1 MKERCPFVIEYRNLT
16 PFQRAL
22 LDSVLNEH
30 KDVTEETTA
39 VIFSQDFIARTSKLL
54 KQTQGTI
61 SFRTKRILK
70 NILIAAIL
78 VTLLTGSVM
87 AIPAVRE
94 AVVDFFLQVKDDRVG
109 ITFDPEEAATAPLS
123 IETVYAINFLPPGY
137 EMVVNDCT
145 QNQVNVWWTNDQNEW
160 ISYYQFTIPNDT
172 TEENWFMLDLPT
184 EGNEKRIVTDYLVE
198 IIRSEGFYHLVWTN
212 NEYVFVL
219 ELPDTIDDDTMLKIF
234 MSWHKVSIADKS
246 E

>member
-1 MKERCPFVIEYRNLT
+1 MIEYRKLT

-30 KDVTEETTA
+30 QEVMEETEP
-39 VIFSQDFIARTSKLL
+39 VVFSEGFISQTSKLV
-54 KQTQGTI
+54 KQARGRI

-70 NILIAAIL
+70 NFLIAAIL
-78 VTLLTGSVM
+78 IALLTSSAM

-94 AVVDFFLQVKDDRVG
+94 AVVDFFLQIKEDRVG
-109 ITFDPEEAATAPLS
+109 ITFDPEKAATAPLS
-123 IETVYAINFLPPGY
+123 IETEYAINFLPPGY

-145 QNQVNVWWTNDQNEW
+145 RNQVNAWWTNDQDEW

-184 EGNEKRIVTDYLVE
+184 EGNEKRIITDYLVE

-219 ELPDTIDDDTMLKIF
+219 ELPDAIDDDTMLKIF
-234 MSWHKVSIADKS
+234 MSWHKVSIESKS
-246 E
+246 K